1 MGFGIYELYRIFQP
15 GLRQRRVELLLQRLQ
30 PGPTTRI
37 LDVGGFAT
45 DWEGVVPIQSPITFL
60 NIFLPPSPNPNPA
73 RYQILVGDGRALD
86 FPDRSFDLLFSNS
99 VIEHVGEYE
108 DQQRFAAEAR
118 RVGKDLFIQTPNR
131 WFFVEP
137 HFIALFVHYLPR
149 RLSRRLLPWCSFR
162 GLFRSGDNIELK
174 SLAQELRL
182 LSLREF
188 KELFPDCEIYR
199 EKWFGLTKSFIAIR
213 RWREPKP

>member
-213 RWREPKP
+213 RWREPQP